1 MNDEQKEIAAIY
13 IQIFVSI
20 ISIFAVIISILL
32 LYNEK
37 LEIKGEKTLF
47 SPKQTQK
54 ISVFNHNVL
63 LGIAITFLLINFQL
77 YNISKKQGENLKPYK
92 LQIAASSLTVI
103 AALITLYVVLNPTTN
118 QGQVSDVENPII

>member
-1 MNDEQKEIAAIY
+1 MSDEQKEIATIY

-47 SPKQTQK
+47 NPKQTQK
-54 ISVFNHNVL
+54 ISVFNRNVL
-63 LGIAITFLLINFQL
+63 LGVAITFLLINFQL
-77 YNISKKQGENLKPYK
+77 YSISKKQGENLKPYK

-103 AALITLYVVLNPTTN
+103 AALITLYVVLNPTN
-118 QGQVSDVENPII
+118 LGQVADVENPII